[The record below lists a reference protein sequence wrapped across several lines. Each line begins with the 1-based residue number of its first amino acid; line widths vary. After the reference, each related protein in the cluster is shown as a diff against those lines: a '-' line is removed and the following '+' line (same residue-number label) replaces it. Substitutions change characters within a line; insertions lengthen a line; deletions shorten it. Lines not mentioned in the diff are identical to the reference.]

1 MSFAGLSGIRSISVL
16 SAAGTF
22 LAAVVYSCV
31 CYVCIIFCAHQR
43 LYLSGSQCV
52 NIVNAAQSL

>member
-1 MSFAGLSGIRSISVL
+1 ML
-16 SAAGTF
+16 SAAGTL

-43 LYLSGSQCV
+43 LCLPGSQCV
-52 NIVNAAQSL
+52 NIVNAAQFL